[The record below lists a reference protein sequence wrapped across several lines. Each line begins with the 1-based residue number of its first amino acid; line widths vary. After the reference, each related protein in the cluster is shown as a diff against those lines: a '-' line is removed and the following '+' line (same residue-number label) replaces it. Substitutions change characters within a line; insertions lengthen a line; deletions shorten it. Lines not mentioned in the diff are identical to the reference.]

1 MSYRRQIV
9 ASHRPFIMILMDAF
23 SRNVTILEDRR
34 LLAWLRLQN
43 IVEDIESM
51 KQGVEMRAEA
61 TMLEN
66 EAFRDDFELFSDRL
80 QEWEKNTDH
89 ELKNGKFDQMRL
101 VRWLTQD
108 SETLKTDFYF
118 YKSKLH
124 ELVIYFDVD
133 TRHLELGQLVDPE
146 EAATEIG
153 ASLNPIYVRTL
164 LSFIDDCHSILDIIL
179 TSDAQTIRV
188 MPILTIFRV
197 PYAFK
202 ALAMLEKRATR
213 PNDDMSK
220 IVDRQT
226 LKLIYYARSISK
238 VLGAASESGR
248 YAVPDTA
255 LRIRDATFRGQHFRR
270 LAEVDE
276 LDITDETEAPKLP
289 SQGVEALEH
298 SVQETFLDPNQLAF
312 PHDWPEFDFAAD
324 AWENE
329 LWISDTIMYQ

>member
-1 MSYRRQIV
+1 MCTTRSS
-9 ASHRPFIMILMDAF
+9 AD
-23 SRNVTILEDRR
+23 
-34 LLAWLRLQN
+34 
-43 IVEDIESM
+43 
-51 KQGVEMRAEA
+51 
-61 TMLEN
+61 
-66 EAFRDDFELFSDRL
+66 
-80 QEWEKNTDH
+80 
-89 ELKNGKFDQMRL
+89 L
-101 VRWLTQD
+101 V

-133 TRHLELGQLVDPE
+133 TRHLELGQLVDTE
-146 EAATEIG
+146 EEATEIG

-179 TSDAQTIRV
+179 TSDAQTINV

-220 IVDRQT
+220 IVDRKT
-226 LKLIYYARSISK
+226 LKLIYYAKSISK
-238 VLGAASESGR
+238 VLGAASQGGR
-248 YAVPDTA
+248 YAVPTTA

-270 LAEVDE
+270 LAEAEE
-276 LDITDETEAPKLP
+276 LETTNDNLAPKSP
-289 SQGVEALEH
+289 SRIVETLEH
-298 SVQETFLDPNQLAF
+298 PVQDILLDPNQLPF

-324 AWENE
+324 AWDNE